1 MRVSVWAGVK
11 WIAGLTGTTGAVWI
25 TRQLWVDAGL
35 WLLLPLVE
43 LVAEKWISVLFPSS
57 IQSQTGEFVGICS
70 TRLKIVFFSS
80 RKWREARSPV
90 LCQMEAEVTTPDVQ
104 WGSMGKR
111 HLGSHEEEV
120 RGTGSLSPG
129 LLCQS
134 NTVVPK
140 HHSLVMPHIGM
151 LLRCAIPF
159 LAGWVVV
166 AAGKV

>member
-11 WIAGLTGTTGAVWI
+11 WIAGLTGTTDAVWI

-57 IQSQTGEFVGICS
+57 IQSQTGEFMEICS

-80 RKWREARSPV
+80 RKWREDRSHV

-104 WGSMGKR
+104 WGQWGSGTWEAMKR
-111 HLGSHEEEV
+111 RWGAQD
-120 RGTGSLSPG
+120 LSV
-129 LLCQS
+129 LDYSARLTLWCQ
-134 NTVVPK
+134 NIMWCLT
-140 HHSLVMPHIGM
+140 
-151 LLRCAIPF
+151 
-159 LAGWVVV
+159 
-166 AAGKV
+166 